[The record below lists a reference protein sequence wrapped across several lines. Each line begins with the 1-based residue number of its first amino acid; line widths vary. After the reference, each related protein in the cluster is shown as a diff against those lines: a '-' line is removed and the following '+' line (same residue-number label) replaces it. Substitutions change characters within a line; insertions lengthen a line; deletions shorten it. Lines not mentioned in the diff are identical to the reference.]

1 VHPWN
6 FQLGLPMITSAFAA
20 NPSFLQSGICLETN
34 NNAHVR
40 ARCVGG
46 TTRQPC
52 VVVAAQ
58 LVSPTLM

>member
-1 VHPWN
+1 MPRFHPLPACSRSVHPWN

-40 ARCVGG
+40 DLGG
-46 TTRQPC
+46 K
-52 VVVAAQ
+52 
-58 LVSPTLM
+58 